1 MFEQSILRS
10 ATKTRRAWTV
20 MVSFASQTILI
31 GIGILMPLVV
41 FDRLPQARLTPPL
54 LAPPPP
60 PPGPSGSLK
69 KHSVQ
74 VVDVKW
80 QYRKGQ
86 LIAFRSMPPRAAQVT
101 DPPDL
106 EQETGPV
113 CVGCPIGGVGPRGGT
128 QGVPF
133 GLGLAALP
141 LRHPR
146 LRRRRDASQKPVE
159 RPPDPVR
166 IGGQVMMAKLVHQV
180 TPVYPPLARQTR
192 VAGTVQLQAV
202 IGRDGRIQDLQVRSG
217 HPLLIAAAVEAVRQW
232 VYQPTTLNG
241 NPVEVLTTINVT
253 FTLSR

>member
-31 GIGILMPLVV
+31 GIGILMPLVA
-41 FDRLPQARLTPPL
+41 FDKLPQARLTPPL

-60 PPGPSGSLK
+60 PPGPSASLK

-86 LIAFRSMPPRAAQVT
+86 LIAFHSMPPRAAQVT

-133 GLGLAALP
+133 GLGLAEP
-141 LRHPR
+141 PPPPPPPPR
-146 LRRRRDASQKPVE
+146 REQKPVE
-159 RPPDPVR
+159 KPPDPVR
-166 IGGQVMMAKLVHQV
+166 IGGQVMMAKLVRQV
-180 TPVYPPLARQTR
+180 TPVYPPLARQAR
-192 VAGTVQLQAV
+192 VTGTVQLQAV
-202 IGRDGRIQDLQVRSG
+202 IGRDGRIQDLQVVGG

-241 NPVEVLTTINVT
+241 TPVEVLTTIDVI

>member
-31 GIGILMPLVV
+31 GIGILMPLVA
-41 FDRLPQARLTPPL
+41 FDKLPQARLTPPL

-60 PPGPSGSLK
+60 PPGPSASLK

-86 LIAFRSMPPRAAQVT
+86 LIAFHSMPPRAAQVT

-133 GLGLAALP
+133 GLGLAEP
-141 LRHPR
+141 PPPPPPPPR
-146 LRRRRDASQKPVE
+146 REQKPVE
-159 RPPDPVR
+159 KPPDPVR

-192 VAGTVQLQAV
+192 VAGMVQLQAV
-202 IGRDGRIQDLQVRSG
+202 IGRDGRIQDLQVVGG

-241 NPVEVLTTINVT
+241 TPVEVLTTINVT
-253 FTLSR
+253 FTLSH

>member
-31 GIGILMPLVV
+31 GIGILMPMVV

-60 PPGPSGSLK
+60 PPGPSASLK

-133 GLGLAALP
+133 GLGLAEP
-141 LRHPR
+141 PPPPPPPPR
-146 LRRRRDASQKPVE
+146 REQKPVE
-159 RPPDPVR
+159 KPPDPVR
-166 IGGQVMMAKLVHQV
+166 IGGQVMMAKLVRQV
-180 TPVYPPLARQTR
+180 TPVYPPLARQAR
-192 VAGTVQLQAV
+192 VTGTVQLQAV
-202 IGRDGRIQDLQVRSG
+202 IGRDGRIQDLQVVGG

-241 NPVEVLTTINVT
+241 TPVEVLTTIDVI